1 MSWLYLL
8 IAIVLEV
15 TGTTFMKLSDGL
27 TRWLPT
33 ILMFVFYA
41 GSLSCLT
48 MALKSIDVSVAY
60 AVWSGVGTAL
70 IVAVGIIAFGEPL
83 TMARLLLI
91 GLIIAGAVG
100 LNLQGGGH

>member
-91 GLIIAGAVG
+91 GLIIVGAVG

>member
-33 ILMFVFYA
+33 VLMFVFYA